1 MNRAAAFLFLSA
13 PFASAQFAPAPFA
26 IAGEHQ
32 LSSDLDGGGS
42 FTRSSARIRLSA
54 PLYLGDETIVG
65 ISGGY
70 SYDLFDFSGTGT
82 DPWANINRARL
93 GMVAKSDFGDGW
105 SWIALPFVS
114 MDGEEGADWNDS
126 LTFGAL
132 GGAWYRYSDRLS
144 IGLGAGFGTRLEDDS
159 FAFPILF
166 LDWKLTED
174 LTLTTMP
181 PEGLRPGPGASLRWD
196 VREELS
202 IAFIYQ
208 FQSDQQRLVEDSL
221 AAAGGV
227 GEYRQQRVAVA
238 ATYRPTKNLSLT
250 AHVGY
255 GFGGAIEIF
264 DSSGDSLSERDFDGS
279 LVFGFEGGFRF

>member
-1 MNRAAAFLFLSA
+1 MTRASLLVLLSA
-13 PFASAQFAPAPFA
+13 PLASAQFAPAPFA

-32 LSSDLDGGGS
+32 LGSDVDGGGS

-54 PLYLGDETIVG
+54 PLYLGEDTIVG
-65 ISGGY
+65 LSGGY
-70 SYDLFDFSGTGT
+70 SYDIFDFSGMGT
-82 DPWANINRARL
+82 DPWSNINRSRL

-114 MDGEEGADWNDS
+114 VDGEEGADWNDS
-126 LTFGAL
+126 LTYGAL

-144 IGLGAGFGTRLEDDS
+144 IGLGAGFGTQLEDDA

-166 LDWKLTED
+166 LDWKLTD
-174 LTLTTMP
+174 CLTLTTMP

-208 FQSDQQRLVEDSL
+208 FQNDQQRLAEDSL

-250 AHVGY
+250 THVGY
-255 GFGGAIEIF
+255 GFGGAIEVY
-264 DSSGDSLSERDFDGS
+264 DSAGDSLSERDFDGS